1 MMDILDLAG
10 QLCGDKTVPLAA
22 VLAALIPH
30 YGTENESVTELIAEI
45 WESINDH
52 IDCAEEDK

>member
-1 MMDILDLAG
+1 MDILNLAE
-10 QLCGDKTVPLAA
+10 QLCGDKTVPLAV

-30 YGTENESVTELIAEI
+30 YGTENESVTELITEI

-52 IDCAEEDK
+52 IDCAKEDK